1 MRSLKRRLRLLYKT
15 IKHSTGSKVAAV
27 HILVLVAFFIVLRAP
42 VENAVV
48 VQLQAAQTIT
58 LPKQTQPTAEQ
69 QAAKEKHIAAQK
81 AKALAKKQA
90 QAKAV
95 AKAKAQSVAKVR
107 ERARL
112 VAKRQLASR
121 EQADARAKRIQ
132 AAKAAKAAKAV
143 KAAKLAR
150 ELAQLQQKQAAALQQ
165 SEQAKITAQ
174 NKLIAKRALI
184 NKYTAQII
192 AQISQN
198 WLVPAGISSKLR
210 CVLDI
215 TLAPG
220 GVVMQASLAQSSGN
234 VLLDR
239 SAIAAVY
246 KASPLPV
253 PSGDDFAAF
262 RSLELNVTPQV

>member
-1 MRSLKRRLRLLYKT
+1 MQSLKRRLRLLYKT
-15 IKHSTGSKVAAV
+15 IKNSTGSKVAAV
-27 HILVLVAFFIVLRAP
+27 HILVLVSFFIVLRAP

-48 VQLQAAQTIT
+48 VHLQAAQTIT
-58 LPKQTQPTAEQ
+58 LPKHTQPTAEQ

-95 AKAKAQSVAKVR
+95 AKAQSVAKVR

-112 VAKRQLASR
+112 VAKRHLAAR
-121 EQADARAKRIQ
+121 QQAAARAKRIQ
-132 AAKAAKAAKAV
+132 AAKAAKAIKAT
-143 KAAKLAR
+143 KLAR
-150 ELAQLQQKQAAALQQ
+150 ELAQLQQKQAAALRQ
-165 SEQAKITAQ
+165 SEQAKIAAQ

-262 RSLELNVTPQV
+262 RSIELNVTPQV